1 MESDKKM
8 RRKEKREL
16 RFGKKQ
22 IDVPELSYIPYAPK
36 TIKPLKAINKVQQ
49 NYINSIRANTITF
62 AIGCAGTGK
71 TYIAAAYAA
80 ELLKEGEIDTI
91 IMTRPNVEAGRGFG
105 YLPGELHEKYAPY
118 MEPLLDVLQERLG
131 KSYTELLLKRGQIQ
145 FKPLEFM
152 RGKTFSRCFYILD
165 EAQNTTPSQMKLF
178 LTRIGED
185 TRVVID
191 GDFLGQ
197 KDINGI
203 SGLQDAVDR
212 LHDVEKI
219 GVVEFTVNDV
229 VRSGMCK
236 EILLRYNN

>member
-1 MESDKKM
+1 
-8 RRKEKREL
+8 
-16 RFGKKQ
+16 
-22 IDVPELSYIPYAPK
+22 
-36 TIKPLKAINKVQQ
+36 
-49 NYINSIRANTITF
+49 
-62 AIGCAGTGK
+62 
-71 TYIAAAYAA
+71 
-80 ELLKEGEIDTI
+80 
-91 IMTRPNVEAGRGFG
+91 
-105 YLPGELHEKYAPY
+105 
-118 MEPLLDVLQERLG
+118 
-131 KSYTELLLKRGQIQ
+131 
-145 FKPLEFM
+145 
-152 RGKTFSRCFYILD
+152 
-165 EAQNTTPSQMKLF
+165 MKLF

-219 GVVEFTVNDV
+219 GIVEFTVNDV